1 MKFRYSFVSNSSTS
15 SFVCVVKPQSETPI
29 GYFNIIEILKIIS
42 KQYNVLNLKAG
53 QIEFEENKSSALPS
67 LKIYPLDEYN
77 SIIQCEIQN
86 YKDKI
91 KTLKSQIKAANLLL
105 DGPDEVINAAI
116 AYNKDHQGWLSSKDE
131 IVRETKHRKTQL
143 EKLSAELKQKKVI
156 LGKLVAAQ
164 ENSSII
170 EYECDHWSE
179 SKIEEFLQRANVSIM
194 EKVRT

>member
-1 MKFRYSFVSNSSTS
+1 MKTRHGFVSNSSTS

-42 KQYNVLNLKAG
+42 KQYNILNLKAG

-67 LKIYPLDEYN
+67 LKIYLLDEYN
-77 SIIQCEIQN
+77 SIIKREIQHS
-86 YKDKI
+86 KDKI
-91 KTLKSQIKAANLLL
+91 KILKSQIKAANLLL

-116 AYNKDHQGWLSSKDE
+116 VYNKDHQGWLSSKDE
-131 IVRETKHRKTQL
+131 IVRETKRRKVQL

-156 LGKLVAAQ
+156 LSKLAAAQ
-164 ENSSII
+164 EDSSVI
-170 EYECDHWSE
+170 EYECDHWNE
-179 SKIEEFLQRANVSIM
+179 CEIEEFLQRANVSIV